1 MKLIPVKTRFLLFYS
16 KRLATSFKFA
26 LKTPD
31 SKPLRQAEASL
42 AQEAQKDLEDSLT
55 KGDFRRLNVLWDD
68 HRIIA
73 VEGCVEKLAGM
84 ARRLYLLRLCRE

>member
-42 AQEAQKDLEDSLT
+42 VQKAQKDLEDSLT
-55 KGDFRRLNVLWDD
+55 KGDFRRLNVLWVD

-73 VEGCVEKLAGM
+73 VEGCVEKWAGM
-84 ARRLYLLRLCRE
+84 ARRLYLHKVV